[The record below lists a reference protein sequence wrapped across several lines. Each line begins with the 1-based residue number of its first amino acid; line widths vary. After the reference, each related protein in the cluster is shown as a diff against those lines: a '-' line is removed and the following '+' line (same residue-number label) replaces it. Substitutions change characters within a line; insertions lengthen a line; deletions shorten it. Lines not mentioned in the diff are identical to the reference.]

1 MRYAMRL
8 ALKAK
13 GRTSPNPMVGA
24 VVVKRG
30 RIIGRGFHEKCGRDH
45 AEIVALDDAGP
56 GARGATLYVT
66 LEPCAHFGR
75 TPPCVDRIIQSGIKK
90 VIIGMV
96 DPNPLNNG
104 RGIQILRNHK
114 ITVEAGFARMNSKES
129 TRRS

>member
-1 MRYAMRL
+1 MKLVESLRQEKKQINKKMKKGHDFYMRYAMRL

-75 TPPCVDRIIQSGIKK
+75 TPPCVDRIIQSGIKR
-90 VIIGMV
+90 
-96 DPNPLNNG
+96 L
-104 RGIQILRNHK
+104 
-114 ITVEAGFARMNSKES
+114 
-129 TRRS
+129 